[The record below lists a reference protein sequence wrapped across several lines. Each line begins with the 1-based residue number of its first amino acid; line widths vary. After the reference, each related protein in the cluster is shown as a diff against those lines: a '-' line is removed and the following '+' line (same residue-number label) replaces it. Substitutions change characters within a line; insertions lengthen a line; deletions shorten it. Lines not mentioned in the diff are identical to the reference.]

1 MGAAGSDKFRKK
13 DLASTVG
20 GVPLSYLCSEPCLAV
35 GKTLG
40 VSVNRSWLVT
50 GTSCMDFLSCIFCS
64 FKDLV
69 VGYLYLHTSALF
81 CIKQSV
87 SC

>member
-20 GVPLSYLCSEPCLAV
+20 VVPLSYLCSEPCLAV

-40 VSVNRSWLVT
+40 VNVNKLAGNRHIMYGFPV
-50 GTSCMDFLSCIFCS
+50 
-64 FKDLV
+64 
-69 VGYLYLHTSALF
+69 LHILF
-81 CIKQSV
+81 I
-87 SC
+87 